1 MIAGLALIA
10 AGCASGHAKTAPRV
24 SWSVSVSVLPAGSP
38 TPLTPIVAVG
48 PVDQAVC
55 KRLEAFPPF
64 TTIRAAWRY
73 ASPAGERFVEG
84 VPLARRALAAWLFR
98 MSATPGLAP
107 WLSGHM
113 TRAAT
118 DLRAVS
124 SGRSTER
131 QVRRDAAELQAV
143 CTSYGIRG

>member
-1 MIAGLALIA
+1 M
-10 AGCASGHAKTAPRV
+10 T
-24 SWSVSVSVLPAGSP
+24 P
-38 TPLTPIVAVG
+38 TVAVG

-64 TTIRAAWRY
+64 TTIRAVKRY
-73 ASPAGERFVEG
+73 ASPDGERFVEG
-84 VPLARRALAAWLFR
+84 VPLADRELAAWLFR
-98 MSATPGLAP
+98 QSATPGLAL

-118 DLRAVS
+118 DLLAVV

-131 QVRRDAAELQAV
+131 QVRRDAAELRAV
-143 CTSYGIRG
+143 CTSYGVRG